1 MDSDNNLI
9 SILIA
14 SRNQNLQR
22 SMDSRL
28 YPRQIPREFWTS
40 PRLVFLLPGRVSL
53 HLNEEGTLPIMSTR
67 FHFSYRIDMWSI
79 DGGKVIEHLAGV
91 EDFQVAMATYRA
103 ACERWPG
110 RTITL
115 SQGARVIESPVR
127 LREEA

>member
-1 MDSDNNLI
+1 
-9 SILIA
+9 
-14 SRNQNLQR
+14 
-22 SMDSRL
+22 MDSRL
-28 YPRQIPREFWTS
+28 YPRRIPREFWTS
-40 PRLVFLLPGRVSL
+40 PSL
-53 HLNEEGTLPIMSTR
+53 SSYCLGGFLNEEGTLPIMSSR

-79 DGGKVIEHLAGV
+79 DGAKVIEHLAGV